1 MRPASG
7 VPGECFS
14 LKDRVDDAVD
24 PTDEDDF
31 VFEVTEEEL
40 EAEEEDVPP
49 NALARS
55 LRPIERPETLRK
67 PAPAPAPK
75 AAARP
80 KTQTKT
86 AKATSDEVSSI

>member
-1 MRPASG
+1 MTLYKQANHKPQNIFSRGVRPASG

-40 EAEEEDVPP
+40 EAEEEDGDGDYDGG
-49 NALARS
+49 
-55 LRPIERPETLRK
+55 E
-67 PAPAPAPK
+67 
-75 AAARP
+75 
-80 KTQTKT
+80 
-86 AKATSDEVSSI
+86 

>member
-40 EAEEEDVPP
+40 EAEEEDGDGDYDGGELYKLMEDV
-49 NALARS
+49 LAGNMNRYTVIS
-55 LRPIERPETLRK
+55 ISNDRRPRCISGLYLNP
-67 PAPAPAPK
+67 
-75 AAARP
+75 
-80 KTQTKT
+80 
-86 AKATSDEVSSI
+86 V

>member
-1 MRPASG
+1 MVLLHMQNGEANHLLFSRGVRPASG

-40 EAEEEDVPP
+40 EAEEEDGDGDYDGG
-49 NALARS
+49 
-55 LRPIERPETLRK
+55 E
-67 PAPAPAPK
+67 
-75 AAARP
+75 
-80 KTQTKT
+80 
-86 AKATSDEVSSI
+86 

>member
-40 EAEEEDVPP
+40 EAEEEDGDGDYDGGEWYK
-49 NALARS
+49 LS
-55 LRPIERPETLRK
+55 KEDYFGGKYES
-67 PAPAPAPK
+67 
-75 AAARP
+75 
-80 KTQTKT
+80 Q
-86 AKATSDEVSSI
+86 